1 MKKRDVIRRIRRLA
15 RQHDTEALLVRQGKH
30 EIWECGG
37 FTFPIPRH
45 NEIAE
50 RTAVAILDRLQ
61 QHLESR

>member
-1 MKKRDVIRRIRRLA
+1 MKKRDLLCRVRRLA
-15 RQHDTEALLVRQGKH
+15 RQHDTEAILVRHGKH
-30 EIWECGG
+30 EIWECDG

-50 RTAVAILDRLQ
+50 RTATAILDRLQ